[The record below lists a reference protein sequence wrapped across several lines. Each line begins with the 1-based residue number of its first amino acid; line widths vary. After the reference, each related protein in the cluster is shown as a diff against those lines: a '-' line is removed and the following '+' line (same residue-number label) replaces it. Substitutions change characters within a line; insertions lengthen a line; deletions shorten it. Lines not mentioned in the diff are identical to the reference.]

1 MHGVHRGLSADTGAR
16 PARLATSNSAPCLFL
31 GTGDRVTELTF
42 PLPSHK
48 QFSGCPPKEARIR
61 WEVEV
66 EAEGVELAKRAGY
79 EC

>member
-1 MHGVHRGLSADTGAR
+1 M
-16 PARLATSNSAPCLFL
+16 
-31 GTGDRVTELTF
+31 GDRVTELTF

-79 EC
+79 ER